1 MWPNPQFTENFI
13 FFGSAWNEILSAK
26 LKNSAI
32 KLLCASFAV
41 ITLTWKVRSIFFTKD
56 GIISR
61 VNFVCWSYAFKCRKW
76 RYLFRIKLKK
86 ILQDKKKISRNNLAA
101 NSIPKTDLNLLS
113 EDKINFHCSA
123 CINLNFYTAG
133 NYMFRVNNKNT
144 RARF

>member
-1 MWPNPQFTENFI
+1 M
-13 FFGSAWNEILSAK
+13 LSNAE
-26 LKNSAI
+26 SDAT
-32 KLLCASFAV
+32 F
-41 ITLTWKVRSIFFTKD
+41 
-56 GIISR
+56 
-61 VNFVCWSYAFKCRKW
+61 
-76 RYLFRIKLKK
+76 FRIKLKK